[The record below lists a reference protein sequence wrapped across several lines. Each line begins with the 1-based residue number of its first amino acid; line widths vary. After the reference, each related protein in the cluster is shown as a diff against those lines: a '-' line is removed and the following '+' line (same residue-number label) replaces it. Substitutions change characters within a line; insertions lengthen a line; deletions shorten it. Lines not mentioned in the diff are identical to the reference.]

1 MSTVKICFGQPI
13 RLATIPIIGDAM
25 HNVNT
30 VRVPIFDYIN
40 TDLHDITPEVLAGV
54 ALSLNC

>member
-13 RLATIPIIGDAM
+13 RLATIPIIGDAL
-25 HNVNT
+25 NT